1 MHTMQAS
8 ARPATR
14 AWLAVVALAASP
26 LLASAGDLSAT
37 YRGKPV
43 PFGQGQ
49 AHTVVRTDDAG
60 KVAAISIVLSEQA
73 LAGLPAAKMAP
84 AYLLRMP
91 AKGPRTVVDH
101 VVINWEAAGHPPPK
115 IYDVPHFDFHFYM
128 VKRAETMKVRFNSD
142 AESAD
147 PGQQPPAEL
156 LPAGY
161 ILPPG
166 TAVPKMGVH
175 AINTK
180 APEFQQQP
188 FTATLIY
195 GYYNKRQTFIEPMVA
210 LSFLQSKPAF
220 SAPME
225 RPASYSKAGSYPSSY
240 SVSYHPDSKSY
251 EIALN
256 GFQ

>member
-1 MHTMQAS
+1 MKSMQAS
-8 ARPATR
+8 SG
-14 AWLAVVALAASP
+14 LAVVALAAIP
-26 LLASAGDLSAT
+26 LLAGASDLSAA

-49 AHTVVRTDDAG
+49 AYTEVRTDANG
-60 KVAAISIVLSEQA
+60 KAVAVGIVFSEQA
-73 LAGLPAAKMAP
+73 LAGLPAATMAP

-115 IYDVPHFDFHFYM
+115 VYDVPHFDFHFYM
-128 VKRAETMKVRFNSD
+128 VKRAETMKVRFSSD

-147 PGQQPPAEL
+147 PSQQPPAEL

-195 GYYNKRQTFIEPMVA
+195 GYYDKRQTFIEPMVA
-210 LSFLQSKPAF
+210 LSFLQSKPTF

-240 SVSYHPDSKSY
+240 SVSYRPDSKTY
-251 EIALN
+251 EIALS

>member
-1 MHTMQAS
+1 MKTLQAS
-8 ARPATR
+8 ARPAAR
-14 AWLAVVALAASP
+14 AWLAVVVMAASP
-26 LLASAGDLSAT
+26 LLVSAGDLSAT

-43 PFGQGQ
+43 PFGQGR
-49 AHTVVRTDDAG
+49 AHTEVRTDAAG
-60 KVAAISIVLSEQA
+60 KAVAVSIVFSEQA
-73 LAGLPAAKMAP
+73 LAGLPGAAMAP
-84 AYLLRMP
+84 AYVLRMP

-115 IYDVPHFDFHFYM
+115 VYDVPHFDFHFYLA
-128 VKRAETMKVRFNSD
+128 KRAETLKINFKNEN
-142 AESAD
+142 ESAD

-175 AINTK
+175 AINTQ
-180 APEFQQQP
+180 AAEFQQQP

-195 GYYNKRQTFIEPMVA
+195 GYYNQKQTFIEPMVA

-220 SAPME
+220 SAPLA
-225 RPASYSKAGSYPSSY
+225 RPARYSKAGSYPGGY
-240 SVSYHPDSKSY
+240 RVSYHPDSKSY
-251 EIALN
+251 EVALTE
-256 GFQ
+256 FQ

>member
-1 MHTMQAS
+1 MKTLQAS
-8 ARPATR
+8 ARPAAR
-14 AWLAVVALAASP
+14 AWLAVVVMAACP
-26 LLASAGDLSAT
+26 LLARAGDLSAT

-49 AHTVVRTDDAG
+49 AHTEVRTDAAG
-60 KVAAISIVLSEQA
+60 KAVAVSIVFSEQA
-73 LAGLPAAKMAP
+73 LAGLPGAAMAP
-84 AYLLRMP
+84 AYVLRMP

-115 IYDVPHFDFHFYM
+115 VYDVPHFDFHFYL

-147 PGQQPPAEL
+147 PSQQPPAEL

-175 AINTK
+175 AINTQ
-180 APEFQQQP
+180 AAEFQQQP

-195 GYYNKRQTFIEPMVA
+195 GYHNKKQTFIEPMVSLA
-210 LSFLQSKPAF
+210 FLQSKPVF
-220 SAPME
+220 SAPLA
-225 RPASYSKAGSYPSSY
+225 RPARYSKAGSYPSSY
-240 SVSYHPDSKSY
+240 RVSYHPDSKSY
-251 EIALN
+251 EVTLTE
-256 GFQ
+256 FQ